1 MRGQRYLVQPDGVT
15 RKALSFAWRS
25 VQINGAEVGDPQSCA
40 AVVREALPRV
50 PQVEWILQRNDET
63 LPLW

>member
-1 MRGQRYLVQPDGVT
+1 VQV
-15 RKALSFAWRS
+15 
-25 VQINGAEVGDPQSCA
+25 NGAEVGDPQSCA
-40 AVVREALPRV
+40 AAVREVLPRV

>member
-1 MRGQRYLVQPDGVT
+1 V
-15 RKALSFAWRS
+15 ALCA
-25 VQINGAEVGDPQSCA
+25 QINGAEVGDPQSCA